1 MFQIKKKRLVD
12 STDKE
17 ILRFMYDANKINR
30 QITGNQI
37 AKKINLS
44 APAIKPRLLNLQR
57 QGIVKPIS
65 TGKMRLLGKRTKA
78 PSRIFWGI
86 DFK

>member
-44 APAIKPRLLNLQR
+44 APAIKPRLLNLQK
-57 QGIVKPIS
+57 QGIVKTINI
-65 TGKMRLLGKRTKA
+65 GRMRALGKKIKA

>member
-1 MFQIKKKRLVD
+1 MFQTKRKRLVD

-17 ILRFMYDANKINR
+17 ILRFMYSANR
-30 QITGNQI
+30 PLTGNQI
-37 AKKINLS
+37 SKKVNLS
-44 APAIKPRLLNLQR
+44 PPAIKPRLVNLQN
-57 QGIVKPIS
+57 QGIVKTLKI
-65 TGKMRLLGKRTKA
+65 GGMRTLSKKVKA